1 MPNGDPRDGLFYPTL
16 TLMINSYNI
25 YIYRKRRTDGET
37 SGGYSPDG
45 NPGTGESNF
54 TSPYGNGESNS
65 GPNGNGYVPNMPNDG
80 MQFW

>member
-1 MPNGDPRDGLFYPTL
+1 MIDFYH
-16 TLMINSYNI
+16 I

-37 SGGYSPDG
+37 SSPDG
-45 NPGTGESNF
+45 SNPGTGESNHTSPNGNGESNSGPSNQ